1 MISYGVSPEL
11 FPRIK
16 FSSKKK
22 AKEQESFTVSK
33 EIKKEAWETLS
44 KKWKTCWVIDD
55 LSHVCIWIE
64 PRWCKITKVWR
75 YCNEKQTGYD

>member
-22 AKEQESFTVSK
+22 AKEQESFTVNK
-33 EIKKEAWETLS
+33 EIIKEA
-44 KKWKTCWVIDD
+44 
-55 LSHVCIWIE
+55 
-64 PRWCKITKVWR
+64 
-75 YCNEKQTGYD
+75 

>member
-16 FSSKKK
+16 FSSKNK

-33 EIKKEAWETLS
+33 EIIKEA
-44 KKWKTCWVIDD
+44 
-55 LSHVCIWIE
+55 
-64 PRWCKITKVWR
+64 
-75 YCNEKQTGYD
+75 